1 MRSLSIDKVATWLV
15 LCAVAVCVFVC
26 VRVSDKVERAIAT
39 RNKTTWIMEHDMENK
54 IVEQPT
60 CIEKELP
67 KCGLSVKFYQRPDE
81 SMEDF
86 IKRVKI
92 EIGIIEANW
101 SD

>member
-1 MRSLSIDKVATWLV
+1 
-15 LCAVAVCVFVC
+15 
-26 VRVSDKVERAIAT
+26 
-39 RNKTTWIMEHDMENK
+39 MENK